1 VVTVREA
8 VPGDAEAVMAAHVA
22 AIEQLGPGAYD
33 DGQVAAWA
41 ERPDGAEPYREQARA
56 DDDEVFVVAERE
68 APRDSETREAPR
80 DSETR
85 EAPRDSE
92 SRAEPDDVAGFGHLV
107 PPGEREEG
115 HPAGEGEVRAVYVH
129 GDHAREGVGSALLA
143 HLEDRARERGLAA
156 LVLWSS
162 LNAVRFY
169 ERHGYER
176 VRETTH
182 ETTGGV
188 ELGVVVMRKALAD
201 EDGGTVPE

>member
-33 DGQVAAWA
+33 DEQVAAWA

-56 DDDEVFVVAERE
+56 DDDEVFVVAERG
-68 APRDSETREAPR
+68 APRTAESREAP
-80 DSETR
+80 DE
-85 EAPRDSE
+85 
-92 SRAEPDDVAGFGHLV
+92 VVGFGHLV
-107 PPGEREEG
+107 PPGERDED
-115 HPAGEGEVRAVYVH
+115 HPDGEGEVRAVYVH
-129 GDHAREGVGSALLA
+129 GDHARKGVGSALLA
-143 HLEDRARERGLAA
+143 HLEAAARERDLSS

-162 LNAVRFY
+162 SNAVGFY
-169 ERHGYER
+169 EHHGYER

-188 ELGVVVMRKALAD
+188 ELDVVVMRKGLAD
-201 EDGGTVPE
+201 EDRGAVSE

>member
-8 VPGDAEAVMAAHVA
+8 LPGDAEAVMAAHVA

-33 DGQVAAWA
+33 DEQVAAWA

-56 DDDEVFVVAERE
+56 GDDEVFVVAERE
-68 APRDSETREAPR
+68 APRASERREAPR
-80 DSETR
+80 
-85 EAPRDSE
+85 ASE
-92 SRAEPDDVAGFGHLV
+92 SRAAPGDVVGFGHLV
-107 PPGEREEG
+107 PPGEREAD

-143 HLEDRARERGLAA
+143 HLEERARERGLSA
-156 LVLWSS
+156 LVLWASR
-162 LNAVRFY
+162 NAVGFY

-176 VRETTH
+176 VRGTTH

-188 ELGVVVMRKALAD
+188 KLAVTVMRKGLAD
-201 EDGGTVPE
+201 EAR